1 MRSPRNLSDA
11 AQTPEPG
18 AMGRAIG
25 VFTKSGGILNT
36 KRAVELGVHPRELYA
51 LRDAGKLERLERG
64 LYRLANAK
72 PLGNPDLV
80 TVSHK
85 VPKGVVCL
93 ISALAFHRLTTQ
105 IPHSVYLAI
114 PANDQTPAMQYPPL
128 RIFWYSRP
136 VYESGIAE
144 VTLDGTQVRIYSAE
158 KTLADCFKFRNQVGL
173 DTVLEALKEYI
184 PRGHPKV
191 DDLVR
196 YSEICRVRR
205 VMRPYLEA
213 LL

>member
-1 MRSPRNLSDA
+1 MHSPRNLSDA
-11 AQTPEPG
+11 AQTPDTG

-25 VFTKSGGILNT
+25 VFKKSGGILNT

-114 PANDQTPAMQYPPL
+114 PANDQAPAMQYPPL
-128 RIFWYSRP
+128 RIFWYSKP
-136 VYESGIAE
+136 VYESGIEE
-144 VTLDGTQVRIYSAE
+144 VTLDGTPVRVYSAK
-158 KTLADCFKFRNQVGL
+158 KTLADCFKYRNKLGIDVC
-173 DTVLEALKEYI
+173 TEALNLYRQ
-184 PRGHPKV
+184 RGRMRLDQIEQFARV
-191 DDLVR
+191 
-196 YSEICRVRR
+196 CRVER

-213 LL
+213 IL

>member
-1 MRSPRNLSDA
+1 MQSPRNISDA
-11 AQTPEPG
+11 AQTPDTG

-25 VFTKSGGILNT
+25 VFKKSGGILNT
-36 KRAVELGVHPRELYA
+36 KRAVELGVHPRELYS

-105 IPHSVYLAI
+105 IPHSVYLGR
-114 PANDQTPAMQYPPL
+114 PCT
-128 RIFWYSRP
+128 SRFAAARLIKR
-136 VYESGIAE
+136 V
-144 VTLDGTQVRIYSAE
+144 
-158 KTLADCFKFRNQVGL
+158 VG
-173 DTVLEALKEYI
+173 
-184 PRGHPKV
+184 GG
-191 DDLVR
+191 
-196 YSEICRVRR
+196 
-205 VMRPYLEA
+205 
-213 LL
+213 

>member
-1 MRSPRNLSDA
+1 
-11 AQTPEPG
+11 
-18 AMGRAIG
+18 
-25 VFTKSGGILNT
+25 
-36 KRAVELGVHPRELYA
+36 VHPRELYA

-114 PANDQTPAMQYPPL
+114 PANDQVPAMQYPPL
-128 RIFWYSRP
+128 RIFWYSKP
-136 VYESGIAE
+136 VYESGIEE
-144 VTLDGTQVRIYSAE
+144 VTMDGTPVRVYSAE
-158 KTLADCFKFRNQVGL
+158 KTLADCFKYRNKLGIDVC
-173 DTVLEALKEYI
+173 TEALNLYRQ
-184 PRGHPKV
+184 RGRMKLDQIEQFAKV
-191 DDLVR
+191 
-196 YSEICRVRR
+196 CRVER

-213 LL
+213 IL